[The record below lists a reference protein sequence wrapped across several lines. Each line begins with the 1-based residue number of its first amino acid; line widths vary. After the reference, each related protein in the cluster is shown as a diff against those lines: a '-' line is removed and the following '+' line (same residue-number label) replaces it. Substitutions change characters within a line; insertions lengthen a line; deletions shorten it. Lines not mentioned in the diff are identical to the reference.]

1 MSFNFRQYLSFIFI
15 FAILIGS
22 YSLLIKPA
30 LALDCADPSYAK
42 SNESY
47 CREQL
52 AKYLEEEANL
62 KKQLETENK
71 KSSNYAS
78 EVKRLTTEINA
89 LKTKIKSRE
98 NSIALL
104 KNDINTKSSAINTL
118 QSKIER
124 EKDSLAQLIRKE
136 RQIDNVSIIA
146 LILSND
152 NISDIYGD
160 IDSFNFI
167 KEEIQKSVEK
177 ITGVKTLTE
186 AEKKSLE
193 DKKNQETDVKYEL
206 ENTQKKTTQ
215 VESDKKVLLAGSINQ
230 AAALAK
236 LAAEKKA
243 QAEKIRSAL
252 IQFQGSGI
260 SSRSISFGEAY
271 NYAKKASSKTGVRPA
286 LILAIMQQE
295 TTFGNNVGGCYVTQK
310 PITGIL
316 KTIKNSQG
324 KNITYTEYVPD
335 GIYIQ
340 TGNPSRKTMIP
351 NNFDNFLKITN
362 NLSMNWEKTPISCA
376 YMEKNY
382 NGTPKLDVAGQPLLY
397 GYGGAMGYTQFIP
410 NTWILVEARVRNY
423 LNISVANPWNAE
435 HAVMATAVFLQDK
448 GANSQTYT
456 SEYNS
461 ACGYYGSCSS
471 YASSVMTKATKIQL
485 DINRLEDL

>member
-1 MSFNFRQYLSFIFI
+1 MNFNFRQYLSFIFI
-15 FAILIGS
+15 LAVLISS
-22 YSLLIKPA
+22 YSLSIKPA

-177 ITGVKTLTE
+177 ITGVKILTE

-260 SSRSISFGEAY
+260 SNKSISFGDAY
-271 NYAKKASSKTGVRPA
+271 DYAKKASSKTGVRPA

-295 TTFGNNVGGCYVTQK
+295 TGFGNNLGGCYISDIVTGDGKGIQSGALYEK
-310 PITGIL
+310 VMGIGSLSHFKRITESLGFNWSTTPVSCPID
-316 KTIKNSQG
+316 IKG
-324 KNITYTEYVPD
+324 YGTATKYYV
-335 GIYIQ
+335 G
-340 TGNPSRKTMIP
+340 R
-351 NNFDNFLKITN
+351 
-362 NLSMNWEKTPISCA
+362 
-376 YMEKNY
+376 
-382 NGTPKLDVAGQPLLY
+382 

-410 NTWILVEARVRNY
+410 STWVLVEERVKTY
-423 LNISVANPWNAE
+423 LGVNTANPWSPQ
-435 HAVMATAVFLQDK
+435 HAVMATAVFLQDL
-448 GANSQTYT
+448 GAGSQTYT

-461 ACGYYGSCSS
+461 ACRYYGSCSS